1 MSIINKQAAD
11 YTDEE
16 LLAWAR
22 GEVAPSG
29 QASNRTVSKECV
41 TRFGFE
47 ANDDIDT
54 IKAFVIAKFAVAA
67 QDTESSE
74 GALDRD
80 QTAGDISEEESL
92 STSVTLEEGETGEED
107 LISEETIGEEV
118 PEGETGEDG
127 PIQIESEGTGSTE
140 APEELLETPEVTDTS
155 DEDDGAPEMP
165 EDEVLVK
172 PTPVVMDQAQM
183 SREII
188 ENNLSAYAKVMAPN
202 VPVSAQEG
210 ANKQVVLYR
219 TIQMVLRTE
228 GADFTKNMDLLL
240 GFIAANRETLFTEDR
255 AYRFMQHVRLPAN
268 DRKTFERLLN
278 LFIGTAARE
287 TRALALKQVS
297 LPQTIEGLNSDAQQR
312 LIEYYSV

>member
-1 MSIINKQAAD
+1 MSSINKPAAD

-92 STSVTLEEGETGEED
+92 STSVTLEEGETGE
-107 LISEETIGEEV
+107 
-118 PEGETGEDG
+118 DG

-140 APEELLETPEVTDTS
+140 APEELLETPEVTDTP

>member
-1 MSIINKQAAD
+1 MSSINKPAAD

-67 QDTESSE
+67 QDSESSE
-74 GALDRD
+74 EDLDRD

-92 STSVTLEEGETGEED
+92 STSVTLK
-107 LISEETIGEEV
+107 
-118 PEGETGEDG
+118 EGETGEDG

-240 GFIAANRETLFTEDR
+240 GFIATNRETLFTEDR

>member
-1 MSIINKQAAD
+1 MSSINKPAAD

-67 QDTESSE
+67 QDSESSE
-74 GALDRD
+74 EDLDRD

-92 STSVTLEEGETGEED
+92 STSVTLE
-107 LISEETIGEEV
+107 
-118 PEGETGEDG
+118 EGETGEDG

-240 GFIAANRETLFTEDR
+240 GFIATNRETLFTEDR

>member
-1 MSIINKQAAD
+1 MSSINKQAAD

-67 QDTESSE
+67 QDSESSE
-74 GALDRD
+74 EDLDRD

-92 STSVTLEEGETGEED
+92 STSVTLK
-107 LISEETIGEEV
+107 
-118 PEGETGEDG
+118 EGETGEDG

-140 APEELLETPEVTDTS
+140 APEELLDTPEVTDTS

>member
-1 MSIINKQAAD
+1 MSSINKQAAD

-67 QDTESSE
+67 QDSESSE
-74 GALDRD
+74 EDLDRD

-92 STSVTLEEGETGEED
+92 STSVTLK
-107 LISEETIGEEV
+107 
-118 PEGETGEDG
+118 EGETGEDG

-240 GFIAANRETLFTEDR
+240 GFIATNRETLFTEDR

>member
-1 MSIINKQAAD
+1 MSSINKPAAN

-92 STSVTLEEGETGEED
+92 STSVTLK
-107 LISEETIGEEV
+107 
-118 PEGETGEDG
+118 EGETGEDG

-219 TIQMVLRTE
+219 TVQMVLRTE

-240 GFIAANRETLFTEDR
+240 GFIATNRETLFTEDR